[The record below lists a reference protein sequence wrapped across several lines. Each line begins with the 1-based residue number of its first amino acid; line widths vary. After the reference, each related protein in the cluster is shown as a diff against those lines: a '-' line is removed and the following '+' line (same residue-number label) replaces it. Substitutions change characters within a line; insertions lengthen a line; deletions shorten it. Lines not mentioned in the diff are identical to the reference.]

1 MRRLFLLFSLLLTLD
16 FVQGQSNFYD
26 TAQIQSIHIYFSAPN
41 WDYRLDTAKA
51 GTDSFLTADSIRIN
65 GSKFLSVGV
74 KYKGNSSYNASQ
86 AKNPL
91 HISLNENISQNYQG
105 YVDLKLSNAH
115 GDPSAI
121 REVLAYHILSDYMVC
136 PRANFANVYINDTL
150 IGLYTNV
157 ESISKDFLQTH
168 FYSNNQAFF
177 KCNPVGTPN
186 PTTKSNLRYISADS
200 SQYFSL
206 YQMLSNNGWGN
217 FLNLCNAAT
226 NNTTNL
232 ESLIDIDRSLWM
244 LAFDNVFVNLDSYAG
259 LFAQNYYLYQDNN
272 GYFNPILWDLNMCFG
287 SFPFLGS
294 GNTSMG
300 SLTNQNMVQL
310 PVSIHSTDSY
320 WPLIKSIYANPEYK
334 KMYFAHIKT
343 LMDEKL
349 SSGTYLQ
356 SANFFHNLV
365 QSSVLADTNDYFTDV
380 EFTNSITTAVPY
392 GSYTV
397 PGIDGLMSNRLS
409 YLSSTTEIN
418 QTQAQI
424 SNINCSS
431 LSPTIGQTVTVTAQ
445 VTNATA
451 VYFGSRASVFDH
463 FVRQQMFDDGLHND
477 GAAGDQVYGYDF
489 SMDHAQI
496 HYYVYAENGN
506 IGRFEPQRAE
516 FEYYTLLSNLNVPQA
531 TDVKIN
537 ELLASNFSGQIN
549 DYGFRKDWLELYNN
563 ANVTKSLYGLYLS
576 DNHDLLNKYTFPL
589 NGSINAHA
597 TKVIWMDNALNS
609 ATYMHANFG
618 LSAGGETVYLTNS
631 NGEILDSISFPVQT
645 DDISYG
651 RCPDGTGTWNY
662 LNTPSFNAS
671 NCIVGIE
678 ENEANH
684 WSIYPN
690 PFVNELTIQSLTD
703 EPLQNIQII
712 DAKGEI
718 VWAEM
723 TNNAVSKI
731 STETLQHGLYI
742 LQLNGQTV
750 GKLIKF

>member
-1 MRRLFLLFSLLLTLD
+1 MRLTALLFSI
-16 FVQGQSNFYD
+16 FVTRALVFGQVDFYD
-26 TAQIQSIHIYFSAPN
+26 NTQIQSIHIYFSQSN
-41 WDYRLDTAKA
+41 WDYRMDTAKA
-51 GTDSFLTADSIRIN
+51 GADSFLTADSVIIN
-65 GSKFLSVGV
+65 GSKYLSVGV
-74 KYKGNSSYNASQ
+74 KYKGNSSYNVSQ

-91 HISLNENISQNYQG
+91 HISLNENITQNYQG
-105 YVDLKLSNAH
+105 LVDIKLSNAH
-115 GDPSAI
+115 GDPSGI

-136 PRANFANVYINDTL
+136 PRANFVNVFINDTL
-150 IGLYTNV
+150 VGLYTNV
-157 ESISKDFLQTH
+157 ESISKDFLQKN

-200 SQYFSL
+200 SQYFGL

-226 NNTTNL
+226 NNTSNL

-287 SFPFLGS
+287 SFPYLGA

-300 SLTNQNMVQL
+300 SLTNQNMIQL
-310 PVSIHSTDSY
+310 PVSAHSTDPY
-320 WPLIKSIYANPEYK
+320 WPLIKSIYANPQYK

-349 SSGTYLQ
+349 STGTYLQ
-356 SANFFHNLV
+356 DAQTFHDLI
-365 QSSVLADTNDYFTDV
+365 QSSALADTNDYFTDT

-397 PGIDGLMSNRLS
+397 PGIEGLMSNRLS
-409 YLSSTTEIN
+409 YLSSTTELN

-424 SNINCSS
+424 TNITCSS
-431 LSPTIGQTVTVTAQ
+431 NSPSIGQTVTVTAH
-445 VTNATA
+445 VSNATT

-477 GAAGDQVYGYDF
+477 GAAGDQVFGFDF
-489 SMDHAQI
+489 SMDHALL
-496 HYYVYAENGN
+496 HYYIYAENGN

-516 FEYYTLLSNLNVPQA
+516 YEYFTLMSNLNVPQ
-531 TDVKIN
+531 TEDVKLN
-537 ELLASNFSGQIN
+537 ELLASNFNGMIN

-563 ANVTKSLYGLYLS
+563 AGVAKSLYGLYLS
-576 DNHDLLNKYTFPL
+576 DNHDLLNKYPFPL
-589 NGSINAHA
+589 NGSVSAHA

-609 ATYMHANFG
+609 ASYMHANFG
-618 LSAGGETVYLTNS
+618 LSSGGETIYLTNS
-631 NGEILDSISFPVQT
+631 NGVILDSISFPTQT

-662 LNTPSFNAS
+662 LATPSFNAS
-671 NCIVGIE
+671 NCVVGI
-678 ENEANH
+678 NEVQSTS

-690 PFVNELTIQSLTD
+690 PFSNEMTIQSLNGEQLED
-703 EPLQNIQII
+703 LRIV
-712 DAKGEI
+712 DVKGQL
-718 VWAEM
+718 VWQGSSTA
-723 TNNAVSKI
+723 SSHKI
-731 STETLQHGLYI
+731 STESFPSGLYVI
-742 LQLNGQTV
+742 QINGQIAV
-750 GKLIKF
+750 KLIKF

>member
-1 MRRLFLLFSLLLTLD
+1 MRILFLLFSLLLAVD
-16 FVQGQSNFYD
+16 FAQGQSNFYD
-26 TAQIQSIHIYFSAPN
+26 TSQIQSIHIYFSVPN

-51 GTDSFLTADSIRIN
+51 GTDSFLTADSVLIN

-91 HISLNENISQNYQG
+91 HISLNENINQNYQG
-105 YVDLKLSNAH
+105 FVDVKLSNAH

-150 IGLYTNV
+150 IGLYSNV
-157 ESISKDFLQTH
+157 ESISKDFLQQH

-310 PVSIHSTDSY
+310 PVSIHSTDPY
-320 WPLIKSIYANPEYK
+320 WPLIKSIYANPQYK

-424 SNINCSS
+424 SNISCSS
-431 LSPTIGQTVTVTAQ
+431 LSPTIGQTVTVTAH
-445 VTNATA
+445 VSNATA

-489 SMDHAQI
+489 SMDHAQL
-496 HYYVYAENGN
+496 HYYIYAENGN

-516 FEYYTLLSNLNVPQA
+516 FEYYTLFSNLNVPQA
-531 TDVKIN
+531 ADVKIN

-563 ANVTKSLYGLYLS
+563 ANVAKSLYGLFLS
-576 DNHDLLNKYTFPL
+576 DNHDLLNKYAFPL

-631 NGEILDSISFPVQT
+631 NGEILDSIGFPVQT

-671 NCIVGIE
+671 NCIVGLE

-703 EPLQNIQII
+703 ESLQNIQII
-712 DAKGEI
+712 DATGEI
-718 VWAEM
+718 VWDGM
-723 TNNAVSKI
+723 SNNTVTKI
-731 STETLQHGLYI
+731 STEALQHGLYI
-742 LQLNGQTV
+742 LQLNGKTV

>member
-1 MRRLFLLFSLLLTLD
+1 MRLTALLFSI
-16 FVQGQSNFYD
+16 FVTRALVFGQFDFYD
-26 TAQIQSIHIYFSAPN
+26 NTQIQTIHIYFSQSN
-41 WDYRLDTAKA
+41 WDYRMDTAKA
-51 GTDSFLTADSIRIN
+51 GADSFLTADSVIIN
-65 GSKFLSVGV
+65 GSKYLSVGV

-91 HISLNENISQNYQG
+91 HISLNENITQNYQG
-105 YVDLKLSNAH
+105 LVDIKLSNAH
-115 GDPSAI
+115 GDPSGI

-136 PRANFANVYINDTL
+136 PRANFVNVFINDTL
-150 IGLYTNV
+150 VGLYTNV
-157 ESISKDFLQTH
+157 ESISKDFLQKN

-200 SQYFSL
+200 SQYFGL

-226 NNTTNL
+226 NNTSNL

-287 SFPFLGS
+287 SFPYLGA

-300 SLTNQNMVQL
+300 SLTNQNMIQL
-310 PVSIHSTDSY
+310 PVSAHSTDPY
-320 WPLIKSIYANPEYK
+320 WPLIKSIYANPQYK

-349 SSGTYLQ
+349 STGTYLQ
-356 SANFFHNLV
+356 DAQTFHDLI
-365 QSSVLADTNDYFTDV
+365 QSSALADTNDYFTDT

-397 PGIDGLMSNRLS
+397 PGIEGLMSNRLS
-409 YLSSTTEIN
+409 YLSSTTELN

-424 SNINCSS
+424 TNITCSS
-431 LSPTIGQTVTVTAQ
+431 NSPGIGQTVTVTAH
-445 VTNATA
+445 VSNATT

-477 GAAGDQVYGYDF
+477 GAAGDQVFGFDF
-489 SMDHAQI
+489 SMDHALL
-496 HYYVYAENGN
+496 HYYIYAENGN

-516 FEYYTLLSNLNVPQA
+516 YEYYTLMSNLNVPQ
-531 TDVKIN
+531 TEDVKLN
-537 ELLASNFSGQIN
+537 ELLASNFNGMIN

-563 ANVTKSLYGLYLS
+563 AGVAKSLYGLYLS
-576 DNHDLLNKYTFPL
+576 DNHDLLNKYPFPL
-589 NGSINAHA
+589 NGSVSAHA

-609 ATYMHANFG
+609 ASYMHANFG
-618 LSAGGETVYLTNS
+618 LSSGGETIYLTNS
-631 NGEILDSISFPVQT
+631 NGVILDSISFPTQT

-651 RCPDGTGTWNY
+651 RCPDGTGSWNY
-662 LNTPSFNAS
+662 LATPSFNAS
-671 NCIVGIE
+671 NCVVGI
-678 ENEANH
+678 NEIQSTS

-690 PFVNELTIQSLTD
+690 PFSNEMTIQSLNGEQLEELRIVD
-703 EPLQNIQII
+703 V
-712 DAKGEI
+712 KGQL
-718 VWAEM
+718 VWQGSSTA
-723 TNNAVSKI
+723 SSLKI
-731 STETLQHGLYI
+731 STESFPSGLYVI
-742 LQLNGQTV
+742 QINGQIAM
-750 GKLIKF
+750 KLIKF